1 MKVILITMQ
10 NTKFIVHVAFWIGC
24 GIFAAY
30 TTTLQFVRYYENED
44 TPKISYKK
52 LRHSTEEDVYPD
64 ITICFNSP
72 VMNSFKAPRGNVY
85 NPIYLQK
92 YHSLNQY
99 QYNDLLIG
107 DPKAWNDVP
116 NATRVADVDFDSAA
130 FYKLDS
136 IFYHVALPEGPS
148 NITRKEVM
156 KKSFQIPGMICFT
169 RNFGSY
175 LKGDIVNSEVFVM
188 KLNPKP
194 IFAKIFV
201 HHPGQTL
208 RSIFGI
214 DRFRRQAFQI
224 MGTEVMLNSSR
235 FFRIKLSQ
243 INVLKKRPDAIDPCD
258 PSPSDDKRFWE
269 ELFNRIPCVPSYW
282 KWFYPQNSTLKECKN
297 FTQFSELQKFTWSTP
312 IRLQMIETNRIL
324 SSLPVP
330 CNEMQVIMTSEVR
343 NLDWKKVRKNYDAEL
358 ELVYNMQTYQEIRN
372 VRDFGI
378 ESTWACVGGYVGLF
392 IGCSLLSLLEGGYDL
407 LMSLFKSN
415 SNSKKPAKHYTKWTT
430 KTKR

>member
-1 MKVILITMQ
+1 MQ

-72 VMNSFKAPRGNVY
+72 VFDSVRAPRGNVY
-85 NPIYLQK
+85 NPFYLQR

-107 DPKAWNDVP
+107 DPKAWNEVP
-116 NATRVADVDFDSAA
+116 NATRVADVDFDGAA
-130 FYKLDS
+130 LYKLDS
-136 IFYHVALPEGPS
+136 MFYQVALPEGLT

-169 RNFGSY
+169 RTFGSY
-175 LKGDIVNSEVFVM
+175 LKGDFVVSEVFVM
-188 KLNPKP
+188 KLNPRP

-243 INVLKKRPDAIDPCD
+243 ISVLRKRPDAIDPCD

-343 NLDWKKVRKNYDAEL
+343 NLDWKKVRKHYDAEL

-407 LMSLFKSN
+407 LISSFKSN
-415 SNSKKPAKHYTKWTT
+415 ANSKKPAKHYTKWTT
-430 KTKR
+430 KNKNIIS